1 MINRFNATLFCLF
14 ICLAT
19 LAQSNK
25 DELNETVSQNKK
37 NTSRALDPL
46 RPAKAAF
53 YSAVLPGL
61 GQAYNKKYWKIPIV
75 WGAIG
80 GAGYY
85 YTDLDN
91 DFKAYREILEL
102 IIDQPALTTLTDL
115 ENYAPEL
122 FSAIPSPF
130 YQSTAS
136 GVANETIGYM
146 EALRTQREYAF
157 FGIIGVYIL
166 SILDANIDAHL
177 YDFDVN
183 DDLSIAP
190 SIIQSNYTLG
200 TQRTPG
206 IKLTLSLP

>member
-1 MINRFNATLFCLF
+1 MTKRLCILLLLAAHPWLSAQEITHNHSHSESAKHNIKTAT
-14 ICLAT
+14 T
-19 LAQSNK
+19 LA
-25 DELNETVSQNKK
+25 LI
-37 NTSRALDPL
+37 
-46 RPAKAAF
+46 
-53 YSAVLPGL
+53 PGA

-91 DFKAYREILEL
+91 DFKSYREILEL

-190 SIIQSNYTLG
+190 SIIQSNSTLG
-200 TQRTPG
+200 AQRTPG